1 MAAESLSAVSG
12 LPPAPAAPP
21 AGPAGRPVINAVGLT
36 KVFRDFW
43 GRPKAAAVNGI
54 DFAVH
59 PGEVLGFLG
68 PNGSGKSTTVKLL
81 LGLLYPTAG
90 GLSVFGQVPTDV
102 QTKKRIG
109 YLPEE
114 TYLYKYLTAAETL
127 DFFGAL
133 FNLPPDVRRTR
144 TRQLLEQVG
153 LTHAAHRPVGEFSKG
168 MARRI
173 GLAQALVND
182 PDLVILDEPTSGLD
196 PIGCMEVKEIIRLL
210 ARRKKTVILCSHLL
224 ADVEDVCDTV
234 LIMYGGRIRARGPLK
249 ALLTVEDKTRIIAP
263 ALTPATLARVM
274 AILNEAA
281 PAGSVSVD
289 QPTVNLEDFF
299 LDVVQKARAETIE
312 TAGVVAGGKIA
323 DFLAAGE
330 TAKSGLERLAELA
343 HAPAAEPP
351 APVPVAPPPAPAD
364 VAKLKGLAQSE
375 PPAPPP
381 APTAPPAPAAAAEL
395 TAAEKA
401 ERNRRLQE
409 LLGKK
414 S

>member
-1 MAAESLSAVSG
+1 M
-12 LPPAPAAPP
+12 
-21 AGPAGRPVINAVGLT
+21 
-36 KVFRDFW
+36 
-43 GRPKAAAVNGI
+43 
-54 DFAVH
+54 
-59 PGEVLGFLG
+59 
-68 PNGSGKSTTVKLL
+68 
-81 LGLLYPTAG
+81 
-90 GLSVFGQVPTDV
+90 
-102 QTKKRIG
+102 
-109 YLPEE
+109 
-114 TYLYKYLTAAETL
+114 
-127 DFFGAL
+127 
-133 FNLPPDVRRTR
+133 
-144 TRQLLEQVG
+144 
-153 LTHAAHRPVGEFSKG
+153 
-168 MARRI
+168 
-173 GLAQALVND
+173 
-182 PDLVILDEPTSGLD
+182 
-196 PIGCMEVKEIIRLL
+196 
-210 ARRKKTVILCSHLL
+210 
-224 ADVEDVCDTV
+224 CDTV